1 MISLKKLCALCA
13 FVLTLAL
20 PAAVSAADHTVADW
34 KFSSGHVV
42 SGSLESG
49 DAVFEDSSGNG
60 NDLQMRPYQLYSV
73 LNPVSFSDDC
83 LFGSEGSVFLNGNFA
98 GAADFV
104 TVDDAPINKATFPD
118 GYTIEILY
126 KMPEDWTTADRWQ
139 NIIARQGSTDKISEG
154 DKGADNVTMM
164 ANISNC
170 KEIQFIPVNAS
181 NQNNLSSSVWSVA
194 MDKAETWYSIVI
206 TYDNK
211 TFSTYLN
218 GCESFRNIDSS
229 NMNGLY
235 ADPNDGRFRIGSR
248 LNEAGD
254 LTHALRGYIQE
265 IRISDSALTRSEWLV
280 PNPESYLGQYGDNRP
295 FEETGEDKYN
305 FVFLPDMQNTVKFKP
320 NVLEAAMNWMVEN
333 KDFANIK
340 GVVSLGDNV
349 QDFWETPQ
357 WQSVSN
363 VMSILA
369 KGGIRTLAQPGNHDT
384 GDGSQYWYF
393 DTYFGPNSDFHKL
406 VADYTEVSPSGTGFV
421 MDAPA
426 GSFDYKIVTID
437 MYHLSD
443 AADVSWLRS
452 VLTKYTKNP
461 VIIVSHD
468 IQNCSDTS
476 PNAIRL
482 STRGQQLFDIVKEYD
497 NVFMM
502 VGGHSHGYGVEK
514 LTNAYGHD
522 VISVLADYQFSYN
535 GGNAIFKFAEFD
547 EKGKKMHI
555 TSFSPYSA
563 TLSDNKRTFFD
574 VNYMTGTGHDD
585 TVDFDF
591 EARLGTLTIHKQ
603 GENLIE
609 NNSFEENADGWTYN
623 NKGVTG
629 PLNGWIRSN
638 EQAHDGSC
646 SLKKNGDFGKAS
658 DNNLGTYIP
667 ITPGKRYELSF
678 WEYAGSN
685 IGFGL
690 MSAACVARNNT
701 SAIDDMSNFIMDC
714 GGFSSWYN
722 ESIGKGGEG
731 RDLSHAQGWNKI
743 TYTFDTTNTPD
754 ANYIFIAYAWGGET
768 PFYLDDFSLNEISL
782 ETYTRVVLNS
792 VTAEV
797 SGDKVNVTLD
807 YNIDAAPDALL
818 LAAGFTESGEVVSL
832 KTFED
837 GRAVLDGADKIVSVK
852 AFCWSGLKDIMP
864 LTQSVSTTPTKE

>member
-13 FVLTLAL
+13 FALTLAL

-34 KFSSGHVV
+34 KFSPGHVV

-83 LFGSEGSVFLNGNFA
+83 LFGSEGSVSLNGDIY

-126 KMPEDWTTADRWQ
+126 KMPSDWTTADRWQ

-154 DKGADNVTMM
+154 DKGTDKVTMM

-229 NMNGLY
+229 NMKGLY

-248 LNEAGD
+248 LNEDGD

-280 PNPESYLGQYGDNRP
+280 SNPESYLGQYGDNRP

-320 NVLEAAMNWMVEN
+320 NVLETAMNWMVEN

-349 QDFWETPQ
+349 QDFWEKPQ
-357 WQSVSN
+357 WQSVSS

-384 GDGSQYWYF
+384 GDGSNYWYF

-476 PNAIRL
+476 PNATRL

-502 VGGHSHGYGVEK
+502 VGGHSHGYGVTK

-522 VISVLADYQFSYN
+522 VVSVLADYQFSYN

-563 TLSDNKRTFFD
+563 TLSDDKRTFFD

-591 EARLGTLTIHKQ
+591 ETRLGTLTIHKQ

-609 NNSFEENADGWTYN
+609 NNSFEKNTDGWTN
-623 NKGVTG
+623 NNNGSVK
-629 PLNGWIRSN
+629 PLSDAGWVRSADV
-638 EQAHDGSC
+638 AHDGEY
-646 SLKKNGDFGKAS
+646 SLRQVATAENGAGSDLNLCTFFPIEAGKIYS
-658 DNNLGTYIP
+658 
-667 ITPGKRYELSF
+667 LSY
-678 WEYAGSN
+678 WEYSGSTN
-685 IGFGL
+685 TGGWNRMHGCFATDSNNKSIGSLTDLG
-690 MSAACVARNNT
+690 
-701 SAIDDMSNFIMDC
+701 C
-714 GGFSSWYN
+714 GGFNSWRSVP
-722 ESIGKGGEG
+722 EGEH
-731 RDLSHAQGWNKI
+731 RDPDYYQGWTQRSYI
-743 TYTFDTTNTPD
+743 FDTTNAPN
-754 ANYIFIAYAWGGET
+754 AKYIVLAYAWGGDD
-768 PFYLDDFSLNEISL
+768 FYIDDFSLNEISL

-832 KTFED
+832 KAFED
-837 GRAVLDGADKIVSVK
+837 GKAVLDGADKIVSVK
-852 AFCWSGLKDIMP
+852 AFCWNGFKDIMP